1 MLRWFWFQISTNL
14 TASANLI
21 GWAAHIVRAK
31 LLTAFAIAV
40 FAIAAFGW
48 TAADAA
54 GREAEARRLFVE
66 AAKIARSGP
75 CKEHSA
81 FLTGSVGWA
90 LLVISISLGSDDAVP
105 CLSHYRKAARI
116 YDRLL
121 NEYPETEAAFRT
133 AGDGYP
139 SEAAVDKILADIKK
153 RKAAADKVLISKIQ
167 ERLST
172 LGYYLGSRDGIFGP
186 ETRSAIRE
194 YQHRKGLAVDG
205 KPSEG
210 LLSRLR
216 TSALELSSESER
228 RKPGAT
234 KIKPQQKPV
243 SVEDFIRDT
252 IRGVT
257 KGRPKSS
264 PPEPPKASTGQRLTI
279 SELDSIRR
287 QIEACWSIPAG
298 ARDAENLIVDISVIM
313 NPDGTVQR
321 AEIVDRSRLT
331 GDPFYRAAAESALR
345 AVLHPRCS
353 PLRLPPQKYRQWRR
367 FTLSFNPK
375 ELIGS

>member
-1 MLRWFWFQISTNL
+1 MLRWFWLQISVTL
-14 TASANLI
+14 TPSASLM

-31 LLTAFAIAV
+31 LFTAFTIAL
-40 FAIAAFGW
+40 FAVAPFGW
-48 TAADAA
+48 AAAA
-54 GREAEARRLFVE
+54 TDREAEARRLFVE

-75 CKEHSA
+75 CKERSA

-90 LLVISISLGSDDAVP
+90 LLVISTSLGSDDAVP

-116 YDRLL
+116 YDRIL

-153 RKAAADKVLISKIQ
+153 RKAAEDKDLISKIQ
-167 ERLST
+167 EGLSA
-172 LGYYLGSRDGIFGP
+172 LGYYLGSRDGKFGP

-194 YQHRKGLAVDG
+194 YQHREGLAVDG
-205 KPSEG
+205 KTSEG

-216 TSALELSSESER
+216 ASALERLSESER
-228 RKPGAT
+228 RKPRAT

-243 SVEDFIRDT
+243 SVENFIRDT

-257 KGRPKSS
+257 TGKPQSS
-264 PPEPPKASTGQRLTI
+264 PPEPPRPSLDQRLTI
-279 SELDSIRR
+279 SEIDAIRR
-287 QIEACWSIPAG
+287 QIEACWNVPAG
-298 ARDAENLIVDISVIM
+298 LRDAENLIVDIKVVM
-313 NPDGTVQR
+313 NPDATVKR
-321 AEIVDRSRLT
+321 AEIVDRSRVV
-331 GDPFYRAAAESALR
+331 GEAYYRAAAESALR

-353 PLRLPPQKYRQWRR
+353 PLRLPPQKYEQWKT

-375 ELIGS
+375 ELIGR